1 MFKAIH
7 ILIAI
12 LVLIIAILSWKLI
25 NNPVEVTTE
34 LGDQNLKDSIAV
46 LNDKLNKSFV
56 RELELVKENDSLESI
71 EQQVI
76 YRTNERIKFIFSTTD
91 PSVLDSIIRA
101 GWKTKQ

>member
-7 ILIAI
+7 ILIVI
-12 LVLIIAILSWKLI
+12 LLIIIVILSWKII
-25 NNPVEVTTE
+25 NNPNEVTTE

-46 LNDKLNKSFV
+46 LNDKLNKSFAK
-56 RELELVKENDSLESI
+56 ELELIKENDSLESI

-76 YRTNERIKFIFSTTD
+76 YRTNEKIKFIFSTTD

-101 GWKTKQ
+101 GWKTK

>member
-7 ILIAI
+7 ILIVI
-12 LVLIIAILSWKLI
+12 LLIVIAILSWKLI
-25 NNPVEVTTE
+25 NDSDEVTTE

-46 LNDKLNKSFV
+46 LNDKLNKSFAK
-56 RELELVKENDSLESI
+56 ELELIKENDSLESI

-76 YRTNERIKFIFSTTD
+76 YRTNEKIKFIFSTTD

-101 GWKTKQ
+101 GWKTK

>member
-7 ILIAI
+7 ILIVI
-12 LVLIIAILSWKLI
+12 LLITIAILSWKLI
-25 NNPVEVTTE
+25 NNPVDVTTE

-46 LNDKLNKSFV
+46 LNDKLNKSFAK
-56 RELELVKENDSLESI
+56 ELELIKENDSLKSI
-71 EQQVI
+71 EQEVI

-101 GWKTKQ
+101 GWKTK

>member
-7 ILIAI
+7 ILIVI
-12 LVLIIAILSWKLI
+12 LLIIIAILSWKII
-25 NNPVEVTTE
+25 NNPNEVTTE

-46 LNDKLNKSFV
+46 LNDKLNKSFAK
-56 RELELVKENDSLESI
+56 ELELIKENDSLESI

-76 YRTNERIKFIFSTTD
+76 YRTNEKIKFIFSTTD

-101 GWKTKQ
+101 GWKTK

>member
-7 ILIAI
+7 ILIVI
-12 LVLIIAILSWKLI
+12 LLIVIAILSWKLI
-25 NNPVEVTTE
+25 NNSDKVTTE

-46 LNDKLNKSFV
+46 LNDKLNKSFAK
-56 RELELVKENDSLESI
+56 ELELIKENDSLESI

-76 YRTNERIKFIFSTTD
+76 YRTNEKIKFIFSTTD

-101 GWKTKQ
+101 GWKTK

>member
-7 ILIAI
+7 ILIVI
-12 LVLIIAILSWKLI
+12 LLIVIAILSWKLI
-25 NNPVEVTTE
+25 NNSDEVTTE

-46 LNDKLNKSFV
+46 LNDKLNKSFAK
-56 RELELVKENDSLESI
+56 ELELIKENDSLESI

-76 YRTNERIKFIFSTTD
+76 YRTNEKIKFIFSTTD

-101 GWKTKQ
+101 GWKTK